1 MIGVEQLTNEELQ
14 AIVAAENPGQQPK
27 SVDQLSN
34 EELKI
39 LASGGSLPSF
49 VAESQRGRTFA
60 QGASFG
66 FSEEIEAAVRSVLPE
81 SLGGGEYEQIRNEL
95 RKNLRDYKEQ
105 NGSESLG
112 IELAGAF
119 IPSILMS
126 MTGIGATGAAA
137 NTARILKV
145 AAGESALSAIGT
157 SEANPIS
164 GQSLQDVALGTG
176 TGAIVGT
183 AAEKVTGKAGK
194 LVRGLADFVRRKMKG
209 ADSAVQAELLRLVKA
224 TGLTVDEVIS
234 DVANGRIIADN
245 ATLSAAIKGMV
256 NEGGDTAPAI
266 LSASGARRESTTAEA
281 KKSINR
287 ALAPD
292 IDDPNVLR
300 ARQATQDQLKEDT
313 SDAYSKVF
321 AKPES
326 QAVTPEVSDQ
336 MLNIAQR
343 SPDMRKELEQIYN
356 AEGIV
361 PLFKTLPDGSVEFN
375 RMPTLEDAEGMR
387 RVAKE
392 TTQSLYT
399 ENRGRLA
406 GIVGRQEGGLR
417 EAIDSSAPA
426 LGKARAGYAGM
437 KSQNEAFDI
446 GQTKALTM
454 DVDAL
459 EVLVGGKAAYEKA
472 IQTGA
477 FKGSRAAFDKKMGG
491 RYLPEENLAA
501 FRAGAMQAL
510 NNRARRSGTTL
521 ENMAKED
528 VQLGAAIRILL
539 PENQA
544 PQVLGD
550 IGRAAEATSMDKILQ
565 PRAQSM
571 TQALQREAKLRG
583 SGVGMD
589 DVARG
594 LGGDPLAVA
603 KLMMNMVPSAEG
615 LSDRQMVE
623 VVKMLYS
630 ESPEL
635 VERALK
641 DNTVTG
647 EMLKKLDVYAARVA
661 KTARTA
667 GSQQGAQ
674 IPGGTDSIPA
684 KIGKFF

>member
-1 MIGVEQLTNEELQ
+1 MRGVEQLTNEELQ

-95 RKNLRDYKEQ
+95 RKNLRDYREQ
-105 NGSESLG
+105 NGAESLSL
-112 IELAGAF
+112 ELAGAF

-126 MTGIGATGAAA
+126 LTGIGATGAVA

-145 AAGESALSAIGT
+145 SAGESALSAIGT

-183 AAEKVTGKAGK
+183 AAEKAMGKFGK
-194 LVRGLADFVRRKMKG
+194 LGRGLADFVRRKMKG
-209 ADSAVQAELLRLVKA
+209 ADTAVQAELLRLVKA

-266 LSASGARRESTTAEA
+266 LGASAARRESTTAEA
-281 KKSINR
+281 KESLNR

-300 ARQATQDQLKEDT
+300 ARQATEAQLKEDR
-313 SDAYSKVF
+313 SDAYSKVY

-326 QAVTPEVSDQ
+326 QTVTPEVSDQ

-417 EAIDSSAPA
+417 ESIDSSSPD

-437 KSQNEAFDI
+437 KSQNEAFEL
-446 GQTKALTM
+446 GQKRALTM
-454 DVDAL
+454 DVDEL
-459 EVLVGGKAAYEKA
+459 EIIV
-472 IQTGA
+472 Q
-477 FKGSRAAFDKKMGG
+477 KMPAES
-491 RYLPEENLAA
+491 LDA

-528 VQLGAAIRILL
+528 VQLGAALRILL

-647 EMLKKLDVYAARVA
+647 ELLKKADVAAAFVA

>member
-1 MIGVEQLTNEELQ
+1 MRGVEQLTNEELQ
-14 AIVAAENPGQQPK
+14 AIVAAENTGQQPK

-126 MTGIGATGAAA
+126 LTGIGATGAAA

-183 AAEKVTGKAGK
+183 AAEKVMGKAGK
-194 LVRGLADFVRRKMKG
+194 LARGLADFTRRKMKG

-281 KKSINR
+281 KESLNR

-300 ARQATQDQLKEDT
+300 ARQATEAQLKEDR
-313 SDAYSKVF
+313 SDAYSKVY

-326 QAVTPEVSDQ
+326 QTVTPEVSDQ

-417 EAIDSSAPA
+417 ESIDSSSPD

-437 KSQNEAFDI
+437 KSQNEAFEL
-446 GQTKALTM
+446 GQKRALTM
-454 DVDAL
+454 DVDEL
-459 EVLVGGKAAYEKA
+459 EIIV
-472 IQTGA
+472 Q
-477 FKGSRAAFDKKMGG
+477 KMPAES
-491 RYLPEENLAA
+491 LDA

-528 VQLGAAIRILL
+528 VQLGAALRILL

-544 PQVLGD
+544 PQVLGKV
-550 IGRAAEATSMDKILQ
+550 GRAAEATSMDKILQ

-641 DNTVTG
+641 DNTFTG
-647 EMLKKLDVYAARVA
+647 ELLKKADVLAARVA

-674 IPGGTDSIPA
+674 IPGGADPIPA
-684 KIGKFF
+684 KVGKFF

>member
-1 MIGVEQLTNEELQ
+1 MRGVEQLTNEELQ

-60 QGASFG
+60 HGASFG
-66 FSEEIEAAVRSVLPE
+66 FSEEIEAAVRSALPE
-81 SLGGGEYEQIRNEL
+81 SLGGGEYEQIRDEL

-105 NGSESLG
+105 NPGESLG
-112 IELAGAF
+112 IEVAGAF

-126 MTGIGATGAAA
+126 LTGIGATGAAA

-145 AAGESALSAIGT
+145 SAGESALSAIGT

-183 AAEKVTGKAGK
+183 AAEKAMGKFGK
-194 LVRGLADFVRRKMKG
+194 LGRGLADFVRRKMKG

-343 SPDMRKELEQIYN
+343 SPDMQKQLERIYTQ
-356 AEGIV
+356 EGLV
-361 PLFKTLPDGSVEFN
+361 PLFKTLPDGSIEFN

-387 RVAKE
+387 RVFKD
-392 TTQSLYT
+392 SMKPLYDT
-399 ENRGRLA
+399 NQGKLA
-406 GIVGRQEGGLR
+406 EIVGRQEGDLR
-417 EAIDSSAPA
+417 KAIDSSAPD

-459 EVLVGGKAAYEKA
+459 EVLVGGKAAYEEA
-472 IQTGA
+472 IQTG
-477 FKGSRAAFDKKMGG
+477 FKGSRAAFDKKTGG
-491 RYLPEENLAA
+491 RHLSEENLAA

-528 VQLGAAIRILL
+528 VQLGAALRILL

-544 PQVLGD
+544 PQVLGKV
-550 IGRAAEATSMDKILQ
+550 GRAAEATSMDKVIQ

-571 TQALQREAKLRG
+571 TQALQREADLRG

-641 DNTVTG
+641 DNTVVG
-647 EMLKKLDVYAARVA
+647 ETLKKLDVLAARVA

-674 IPGGTDSIPA
+674 IPGGTDPIPA
-684 KIGKFF
+684 KVGKFF

>member
-1 MIGVEQLTNEELQ
+1 MRGVEQLTNEELQ

-145 AAGESALSAIGT
+145 AAGESALSALGT

-176 TGAIVGT
+176 TGTIVGT
-183 AAEKVTGKAGK
+183 AAEKVTGKFGK
-194 LVRGLADFVRRKMKG
+194 LGRGLAD
-209 ADSAVQAELLRLVKA
+209 
-224 TGLTVDEVIS
+224 
-234 DVANGRIIADN
+234 GRIIADN

-300 ARQATQDQLKEDT
+300 ARQATEAQLKEDR
-313 SDAYSKVF
+313 SDAYSKVY

-326 QAVTPEVSDQ
+326 QTVTPEVSDQ

-417 EAIDSSAPA
+417 EAIDSS
-426 LGKARAGYAGM
+426 
-437 KSQNEAFDI
+437 
-446 GQTKALTM
+446 
-454 DVDAL
+454 
-459 EVLVGGKAAYEKA
+459 
-472 IQTGA
+472 
-477 FKGSRAAFDKKMGG
+477 
-491 RYLPEENLAA
+491 
-501 FRAGAMQAL
+501 
-510 NNRARRSGTTL
+510 
-521 ENMAKED
+521 
-528 VQLGAAIRILL
+528 
-539 PENQA
+539 
-544 PQVLGD
+544 
-550 IGRAAEATSMDKILQ
+550 
-565 PRAQSM
+565 
-571 TQALQREAKLRG
+571 
-583 SGVGMD
+583 
-589 DVARG
+589 
-594 LGGDPLAVA
+594 
-603 KLMMNMVPSAEG
+603 
-615 LSDRQMVE
+615 
-623 VVKMLYS
+623 
-630 ESPEL
+630 
-635 VERALK
+635 
-641 DNTVTG
+641 
-647 EMLKKLDVYAARVA
+647 
-661 KTARTA
+661 
-667 GSQQGAQ
+667 
-674 IPGGTDSIPA
+674 
-684 KIGKFF
+684 

>member
-1 MIGVEQLTNEELQ
+1 MRGVEQLTNEELQ

-66 FSEEIEAAVRSVLPE
+66 FSDEIEAAVRSVLPE

-145 AAGESALSAIGT
+145 AAGESALSALGT

-183 AAEKVTGKAGK
+183 AAEKAMGKFGK
-194 LVRGLADFVRRKMKG
+194 LGRGLADFVRRKMKG
-209 ADSAVQAELLRLVKA
+209 ADTAVQAELLRLVKA

-266 LSASGARRESTTAEA
+266 LGASAARRESTTAEA
-281 KKSINR
+281 KESLNR

-326 QAVTPEVSDQ
+326 QTVTPEVSDQ

-343 SPDMRKELEQIYN
+343 SPDMQKQLERIYTQ
-356 AEGIV
+356 EGLV
-361 PLFKTLPDGSVEFN
+361 PLFKTLPDGSIEFN

-387 RVAKE
+387 RVFKD
-392 TTQSLYT
+392 SMKPLYDT
-399 ENRGRLA
+399 SQGRLA
-406 GIVGRQEGGLR
+406 GIVGRQEGDLR
-417 EAIDSSAPA
+417 KAIDSSSPD

-437 KSQNEAFDI
+437 KSQNEAFEL
-446 GQTKALTM
+446 GQKRALTM
-454 DVDAL
+454 DVDEL
-459 EVLVGGKAAYEKA
+459 EIIV
-472 IQTGA
+472 Q
-477 FKGSRAAFDKKMGG
+477 KMPAES
-491 RYLPEENLAA
+491 LDA

-528 VQLGAAIRILL
+528 VQLGAALRILL

-544 PQVLGD
+544 PQVLGKV
-550 IGRAAEATSMDKILQ
+550 GRAAEATSMDKVIQ

-571 TQALQREAKLRG
+571 TQALQREADLRG

-674 IPGGTDSIPA
+674 IPGGTDPIPA
-684 KIGKFF
+684 KVGKFF